1 MTLFIVAPLIA
12 ASVAY
17 VAAGLAGVCG
27 PVQIPNG
34 RSSHVN
40 PTPVGG
46 GLGVAC
52 GVGVALAAAA
62 VLFEPVAADGEIA
75 RLASVV
81 AIAGLVAALGALD
94 DWLELAAS
102 AKLCLLILLSVAMA
116 LAAGPIETLPWGGGD
131 GLALPPLWALA
142 GSSLWVFTVI
152 NAVNFMDGANGL
164 VGGAMAIAA
173 AALAACALVAGADAA
188 ALGALALAG
197 GLAGFLPW
205 NARRRARVFL
215 GDVGAVF
222 AGGLFAGLA
231 LVYGQAAPSGGV
243 YLAPL
248 LIAPLLADVLLTLA
262 WRARRG
268 APLHEGHRDHAY
280 QRRLRAGW
288 SHQNVAAH
296 LWAQMIAVGLLAAAT
311 TRLSGADAS
320 GPILALAVAV
330 AGASA
335 LVLWSP
341 YPADARPAGYGGPTL
356 RPASAPMRVA
366 TGAATSLGSP
376 TATLAAKT
384 TALSERGSRRSPRD

>member
-1 MTLFIVAPLIA
+1 MTLLIVASLVA
-12 ASVAY
+12 AVVAY
-17 VAAGLAGVCG
+17 GGAGLAAASG

-34 RSSHVN
+34 RSSHSR

-52 GVGVALAAAA
+52 GVGAAL
-62 VLFEPVAADGEIA
+62 VAATVMEPGAGGAQSA

-81 AIAGLVAALGALD
+81 AIAGLIALLGAVD
-94 DWLELAAS
+94 DWLEIAAP
-102 AKLCLLILLSVAMA
+102 AKFCLLTLLSVAMA
-116 LAAGPIETLPWGGGD
+116 LAAGPIDSLPWRD
-131 GLALPPLWALA
+131 GAGVSLPPMLALA

-164 VGGAMAIAA
+164 IGGAMAIAA
-173 AALAACALVAGADAA
+173 AALAACALMAGADVA

-197 GLAGFLPW
+197 GLSGFLPW
-205 NARRRARVFL
+205 NARKRARVFL
-215 GDVGAVF
+215 GDVGAIF

-231 LVYGQAAPSGGV
+231 LLYAHAAPAGGV

-262 WRARRG
+262 GRARRG

-288 SHQNVAAH
+288 THPAVAAH
-296 LWAQMIAVGLLAAAT
+296 VWGQMLVVGVLAAAAA
-311 TRLSGADAS
+311 RAGGLDAG
-320 GPILALAVAV
+320 GPILALMAGV

-335 LVLWSP
+335 LIQRAP
-341 YPADARPAGYGGPTL
+341 HPAPSRAPAFGGPSL
-356 RPASAPMRVA
+356 RPAPIA
-366 TGAATSLGSP
+366 TGAAPPLGPSAP
-376 TATLAAKT
+376 SLAAKH
-384 TALSERGSRRSPRD
+384 TALNERGSRRNQPD